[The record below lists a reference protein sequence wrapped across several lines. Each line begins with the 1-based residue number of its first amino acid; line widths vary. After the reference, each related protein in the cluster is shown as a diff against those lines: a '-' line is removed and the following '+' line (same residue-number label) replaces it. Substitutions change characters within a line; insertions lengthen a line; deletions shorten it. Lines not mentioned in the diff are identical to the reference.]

1 MEHVVNKL
9 KKNTHTHTH
18 THSLSL
24 SLSLSLTLSREFV
37 SLASTSKPSST
48 GREEREFCGPQAS
61 TVCMVSQILFRFGVF
76 KLMVSGCGGGIPGVC
91 LVEVIW
97 ASVGDIRSERL
108 RGAGRLPVV

>member
-1 MEHVVNKL
+1 M
-9 KKNTHTHTH
+9 
-18 THSLSL
+18 
-24 SLSLSLTLSREFV
+24 
-37 SLASTSKPSST
+37 
-48 GREEREFCGPQAS
+48 
-61 TVCMVSQILFRFGVF
+61 CMVSQILFRFGVF